1 MTRRLLPIILIA
13 ALALRLGAALAQ
25 DPLLA
30 YASAGGDTP
39 WYLANAYALVIGA
52 PPGTY
57 VNGYVTDV
65 SALGQPPVYFII
77 TGLPLALFSPPPHLA
92 LNNGYLG
99 WHLAITT
106 TSAQAITIIRII
118 QAALSA
124 ATCYF
129 AYRMAYLLCSVD
141 PSSLSLLPRK
151 RGEGNQADRLS
162 LSHASGERDGSPQV
176 RRVRG
181 GLAGLIAAAALAFS
195 PVFILESADIKTET
209 VYIFFVAG
217 GVWCFVEALAQDK
230 NRAGRLVG
238 AGILL
243 GLATLT
249 RAVFLLFPLALV
261 VWLLVAR
268 VRWRGAALLLVVYAL
283 VVLTWTAYNYVRWE
297 RWVVAGTGLDGFIYY
312 GVAGWDD
319 PQEVDRRLLAA
330 QPTPEAAGTPAST
343 EPDFT
348 GAAGDAI
355 MSDVP
360 GYIQHRLGEL
370 ASAYLQPHGTLFF
383 PGDSLRDLAADWL
396 DDDRSLNGLIALT
409 QGNSFWQKLLVYAL
423 HYFALIFGLVGMWR
437 TRHNWRISL
446 PMIGFIV
453 YTTLIHLVLLANP
466 RYIFPTMVF
475 WWVLAAA
482 AAKRKY

>member
-1 MTRRLLPIILIA
+1 MTRRLLPILLIA
-13 ALALRLGAALAQ
+13 ALLLRLAAALTQ
-25 DPLLA
+25 DPLQP
-30 YASAGGDTP
+30 YTNAGGDTP
-39 WYLANAYALVIGA
+39 WYLANAYALVTGA
-52 PPGTY
+52 SPGTY

-77 TGLPLALFSPPPHLA
+77 IGLPLALFSPPPHMA
-92 LNNGYLG
+92 LNSGYLG

-106 TSAQAITIIRII
+106 TPAQAITIIRVI

-124 ATCYF
+124 VICWF
-129 AYRMAYLLCSVD
+129 VYRMAFLLTAGKENERGSETR
-141 PSSLSLLPRK
+141 PSNTDR
-151 RGEGNQADRLS
+151 RGRI
-162 LSHASGERDGSPQV
+162 
-176 RRVRG
+176 
-181 GLAGLIAAAALAFS
+181 AGLIAAAALAFS
-195 PVFILESADIKTET
+195 PVFILEAADIKTET

-217 GVWCFVEALAQDK
+217 GVWCFVEALAREQ
-230 NRAGRLVG
+230 RRGAWLVG

-268 VRWRGAALLLVVYAL
+268 VRWRHAALLLGVYVL

-360 GYIQHRLGEL
+360 GYVRHRLGEL

-396 DDDRSLNGLIALT
+396 DGDRSLNGLIALT
-409 QGNSFWQKLLVYAL
+409 QGNSFWQKLLVYVL
-423 HYFALIFGLVGMWR
+423 HYFALIFGLIGMGR

-482 AAKRKY
+482 AVAKGKY